1 MRRGLRGALRRNLA
15 LKLVSLALAVVLYLL
30 LRSTAPPRHGPRPIP
45 PTPADMHAPR

>member
-30 LRSTAPPRHGPRPIP
+30 LRSTTPPRHGPGPIP
-45 PTPADMHAPR
+45 PNPAEVSAPR